1 MANPQSAYL
10 ARVRA
15 HLATTPAD
23 DVIPFLTR
31 QIERW
36 TTLYAA
42 FSRLVDGSEE
52 YEGSATAFDY
62 LETIASLDM
71 MKKERENQHA

>member
-15 HLATTPAD
+15 HLATAPASEH
-23 DVIPFLTR
+23 VPFLTR

-42 FSRLVDGSEE
+42 FSRLVDGSED

-62 LETIASLDM
+62 LFTISSLDM
-71 MKKERENQHA
+71 MKKEREHV

>member
-10 ARVRA
+10 DRVRA
-15 HLATTPAD
+15 HLATAPASEQ
-23 DVIPFLTR
+23 VPFLTR

-36 TTLYAA
+36 TSLYAA
-42 FSRLVDGSEE
+42 FSRLVDGSED

-71 MKKERENQHA
+71 MKKEREHVA